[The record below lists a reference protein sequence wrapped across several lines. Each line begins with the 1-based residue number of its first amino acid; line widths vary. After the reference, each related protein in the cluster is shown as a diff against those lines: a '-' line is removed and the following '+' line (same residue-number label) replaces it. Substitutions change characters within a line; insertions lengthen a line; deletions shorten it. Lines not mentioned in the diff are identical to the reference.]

1 MLSQLYIENIAVIR
15 QATIDFQQ
23 GFHVFTGET
32 GAGKTILISAIN
44 AVLGGRTFKE
54 IIRTGETRA
63 TVSALFTEISEELC
77 KKIEVLG
84 YPLEDNQLL
93 VQREIDL
100 SGKGQCR
107 LDGRPATAAMLREVC
122 SLLIDIH
129 GQHDNQELLSA
140 EKHLGFLDSY
150 GAYPQEMAAYTAAY
164 ERMCECAARL
174 DKLQM
179 DESYKLQRMD
189 ILQFQIKEIGDAK
202 LTDGEEERLV
212 EQQKRIRNAE
222 RITESLGA
230 VYTLLNGNGEEM
242 RGALE
247 ALEEVS
253 TELDTASKYLTE
265 FGGYSEKL
273 SDAYYML
280 EELGSR
286 ARDTLEDADFDPR
299 QLDAIES
306 RLDTI
311 YKLKKKYG
319 NSIAEILEYF
329 ERISEEYQ
337 SLELSDEL
345 TAHLQR
351 ELDEAN
357 LVLHTVAEALTAC
370 RLAAAAEFSERVE
383 QELAYLDMAGVRFSI
398 TRREKPYGPTGAD
411 EMEFM
416 ICTNTGEEA
425 KPLAKIASGG
435 ELARIML
442 AIKNVLAEKDGI
454 GTIIFD
460 EVDTGVSG
468 RAAQKIGK
476 KLAEVARHRQVI
488 CVTHLAP
495 VAACAAHH
503 YRIYK
508 TVEDGRTFTRVE
520 ELTRPQRVQEL
531 ARMMVGENIT
541 DSALKSAEEM
551 LESQFYLAYVMPPL
565 TGAARF
571 LPK

>member
-15 QATIDFQQ
+15 QATIDFSQ

-54 IIRTGETRA
+54 IIRTGETKA
-63 TVSALFTEISEELC
+63 TVSALFTDIPATLC
-77 KKIEVLG
+77 EKIAALG
-84 YPLEDNQLL
+84 YPPEDGQLL

-100 SGKGQCR
+100 AGKGQCR

-150 GAYPQEMAAYTAAY
+150 GAYPQELAAYTAAY
-164 ERMCECAARL
+164 DHMCDCAARL

-189 ILQFQIKEIGDAK
+189 ILGFQLKEIGDAK
-202 LTDGEEERLV
+202 LIDGEEEQLQ

-230 VYTLLNGNGEEM
+230 VYTLLNGDGEER

-247 ALEEVS
+247 ILEEVS
-253 TELDTASKYLTE
+253 SDLDTAAKFLPE
-265 FGGYSEKL
+265 FEEYGDKL
-273 SDAYYML
+273 NDAYYML
-280 EELGSR
+280 EELGAR

-319 NSIAEILEYF
+319 GSIAAILEYYDK
-329 ERISEEYQ
+329 ISEEYQ

-345 TAHLQR
+345 TAKLQMELDAANR
-351 ELDEAN
+351 ELRFA
-357 LVLHTVAEALTAC
+357 AEALTAR
-370 RLAAAAEFSERVE
+370 RLSAAAEFSARVE
-383 QELAYLDMAGVRFSI
+383 AELAYLDMAGVRFSI
-398 TRREKPYGPTGAD
+398 TRREKNFGPTGAD

-442 AIKNVLAEKDGI
+442 AIKNVLAEKDDI

-508 TVEDGRTFTRVE
+508 TVEDGRTFTKVE
-520 ELTRPQRVQEL
+520 ELNRPQRVQEL
-531 ARMMVGENIT
+531 ARIMVGENIT

-551 LESQFYLAYVMPPL
+551 LES
-565 TGAARF
+565 
-571 LPK
+571 

>member
-150 GAYPQEMAAYTAAY
+150 GAYRQEMAAYTAAY

-202 LTDGEEERLV
+202 LSDGEEERLV

-242 RGALE
+242 RGVLE

-253 TELDTASKYLTE
+253 TELDTAAKYLTE

-299 QLDAIES
+299 QLDDIES

-531 ARMMVGENIT
+531 ARIMVGENIT

-551 LESQFYLAYVMPPL
+551 LES
-565 TGAARF
+565 
-571 LPK
+571 

>member
-150 GAYPQEMAAYTAAY
+150 GAYPQEMAAYTTAY

-299 QLDAIES
+299 QLDDIES

-531 ARMMVGENIT
+531 ARIMVGENIT

-551 LESQFYLAYVMPPL
+551 LES
-565 TGAARF
+565 
-571 LPK
+571 

>member
-15 QATIDFQQ
+15 QATINFQQ

-44 AVLGGRTFKE
+44 AVLGGRVFRE

-63 TVSALFTEISEELC
+63 TVSALFTEIPEPLC
-77 KKIEVLG
+77 DRIAALG
-84 YPLEDNQLL
+84 YPPEDHQLL

-140 EKHLGFLDSY
+140 EKHLGFLDSF
-150 GAYPQEMAAYTAAY
+150 GEYPQELAAYTAAY
-164 ERMCECAARL
+164 EKMCDCAARL

-189 ILQFQIKEIGDAK
+189 ILQFQLREIGDAK
-202 LTDGEEERLV
+202 LTDGEEEQLA

-222 RITESLGA
+222 RITEALGA
-230 VYTLLNGNGEEM
+230 VYTLLNGDGEEL

-253 TELDTASKYLTE
+253 TELDTAAKYMPE
-265 FGGYSEKL
+265 FEEYGEKL

-286 ARDTLEDADFDPR
+286 SRDTLEDADFDPR
-299 QLDAIES
+299 QLNAIEA

-319 NSIAEILEYF
+319 GSIAEILAYYDK
-329 ERISEEYQ
+329 ISEEYQ

-345 TAHLQR
+345 TARLQR

-357 LVLHTVAEALTAC
+357 LALRAAAEALTAR
-370 RLAAAAEFSERVE
+370 RLAAAAEFSEQVE
-383 QELAYLDMAGVRFSI
+383 AELKYLDMAGVKFSI

-531 ARMMVGENIT
+531 ARIMVGESIT
-541 DSALKSAEEM
+541 ESALKSAEEM
-551 LESQFYLAYVMPPL
+551 LEA
-565 TGAARF
+565 
-571 LPK
+571 

>member
-54 IIRTGETRA
+54 IIRSGETRA
-63 TVSALFTEISEELC
+63 TVSALFTEIPEELC

-150 GAYPQEMAAYTAAY
+150 GAYRQEMAAYTAAY

-253 TELDTASKYLTE
+253 TELDTAAKYLTE

-531 ARMMVGENIT
+531 ARIMVGENIT
-541 DSALKSAEEM
+541 ESALKSAEEM
-551 LESQFYLAYVMPPL
+551 LES
-565 TGAARF
+565 
-571 LPK
+571 

>member
-54 IIRTGETRA
+54 IIRSGETRA
-63 TVSALFTEISEELC
+63 TVSALFTEIPEELC

-242 RGALE
+242 RGVLE

-253 TELDTASKYLTE
+253 TELDTAAKYLTE

-508 TVEDGRTFTRVE
+508 TVEDGRTFTCVE

-531 ARMMVGENIT
+531 ARIMVGENIT

-551 LESQFYLAYVMPPL
+551 LES
-565 TGAARF
+565 
-571 LPK
+571 

>member
-63 TVSALFTEISEELC
+63 TVSALFTEIPAEICS
-77 KKIEVLG
+77 KIEKLG
-84 YPLEDNQLL
+84 YPLEDGQLL

-100 SGKGQCR
+100 LGKGQCR

-150 GAYPQEMAAYTAAY
+150 GAYPQEMADYAAAY
-164 ERMCECAARL
+164 EQMCDCAARL
-174 DKLQM
+174 EKLQM

-189 ILQFQIKEIGDAK
+189 ILQFQLKEIGEAK
-202 LTDGEEERLV
+202 LTVGEEEQLV

-230 VYTLLNGNGEEM
+230 IYTLLNGDGEEM
-242 RGALE
+242 CGALE
-247 ALEEVS
+247 TLEEVFS
-253 TELDTASKYLTE
+253 ELNTAAKYLPDFE
-265 FGGYSEKL
+265 GYGEKL
-273 SDAYYML
+273 SDAYYLL

-299 QLDAIES
+299 QLNAIED

-319 NSIAEILEYF
+319 GSIADILEYY
-329 ERISEEYQ
+329 EKISEEYQ

-345 TAHLQR
+345 TARLQR

-357 LVLHTVAEALTAC
+357 LVLRDAAKALTAR
-370 RLAAAAEFSERVE
+370 RLTAAAAFSQRVE
-383 QELAYLDMAGVRFSI
+383 AELAYLDMAGVKFSI

-468 RAAQKIGK
+468 RAAQKIGR

-508 TVEDGRTFTRVE
+508 TVEAGRTFTRVE
-520 ELTRPQRVQEL
+520 ELNRSQRVQEL
-531 ARMMVGENIT
+531 ARIMVGENIT
-541 DSALKSAEEM
+541 ESALKSAEEM
-551 LESQFYLAYVMPPL
+551 LTEA
-565 TGAARF
+565 
-571 LPK
+571 

>member
-299 QLDAIES
+299 QLDDIES

-383 QELAYLDMAGVRFSI
+383 QELAYLDMTGVRFSI

-531 ARMMVGENIT
+531 ARIMVGENIT

-551 LESQFYLAYVMPPL
+551 LES
-565 TGAARF
+565 
-571 LPK
+571 

>member
-212 EQQKRIRNAE
+212 EQQKHIRNAE

-242 RGALE
+242 RGVLE

-253 TELDTASKYLTE
+253 TELDTAAKYLTE

-531 ARMMVGENIT
+531 ARIMVGENIT
-541 DSALKSAEEM
+541 ESALKSAEEM
-551 LESQFYLAYVMPPL
+551 LES
-565 TGAARF
+565 
-571 LPK
+571 

>member
-63 TVSALFTEISEELC
+63 TVSALFTEIPEELC

-202 LTDGEEERLV
+202 LTEGEEERLV

-242 RGALE
+242 HGVLE

-253 TELDTASKYLTE
+253 TELDTAAKYLTE

-531 ARMMVGENIT
+531 ARIMVGENIT
-541 DSALKSAEEM
+541 ESALKSAEEM
-551 LESQFYLAYVMPPL
+551 LES
-565 TGAARF
+565 
-571 LPK
+571 

>member
-242 RGALE
+242 CGVLE

-253 TELDTASKYLTE
+253 TELDTAAKYLTE

-520 ELTRPQRVQEL
+520 ELTRSQRVQEL
-531 ARMMVGENIT
+531 ARIMVGENIT

-551 LESQFYLAYVMPPL
+551 LES
-565 TGAARF
+565 
-571 LPK
+571 

>member
-202 LTDGEEERLV
+202 LSDGEEERLV

-242 RGALE
+242 RGVLE

-253 TELDTASKYLTE
+253 TELDTAAKYLTE

-299 QLDAIES
+299 QLDDIES

-383 QELAYLDMAGVRFSI
+383 QELAYLDMAVVRFSI

-531 ARMMVGENIT
+531 ARIMVGENIT
-541 DSALKSAEEM
+541 ESALKSAEEM
-551 LESQFYLAYVMPPL
+551 LES
-565 TGAARF
+565 
-571 LPK
+571 

>member
-63 TVSALFTEISEELC
+63 TVSALFTEIPEELC

-242 RGALE
+242 RGVLE

-253 TELDTASKYLTE
+253 TELDTAAKYLTE

-357 LVLHTVAEALTAC
+357 LELHTVAEALTAC

-531 ARMMVGENIT
+531 ARIMVGENIT

-551 LESQFYLAYVMPPL
+551 LES
-565 TGAARF
+565 
-571 LPK
+571 

>member
-416 ICTNTGEEA
+416 ICTNAGEEA

-531 ARMMVGENIT
+531 ARIMVGENIT

-551 LESQFYLAYVMPPL
+551 LES
-565 TGAARF
+565 
-571 LPK
+571 

>member
-242 RGALE
+242 RGVLE

-253 TELDTASKYLTE
+253 TELDTAAKYLTE
-265 FGGYSEKL
+265 FEGYSEKL

-299 QLDAIES
+299 QLDDIES

-531 ARMMVGENIT
+531 ARIMVGENIT

-551 LESQFYLAYVMPPL
+551 LES
-565 TGAARF
+565 
-571 LPK
+571 

>member
-63 TVSALFTEISEELC
+63 IVSALFTEISEELC

-299 QLDAIES
+299 QLDDIES

-531 ARMMVGENIT
+531 ARIMVGENIT

-551 LESQFYLAYVMPPL
+551 LES
-565 TGAARF
+565 
-571 LPK
+571 

>member
-164 ERMCECAARL
+164 ERMCECTARL

-242 RGALE
+242 RGVLE

-253 TELDTASKYLTE
+253 TELDTAAKYLTE

-357 LVLHTVAEALTAC
+357 LVLHTEAEALTAC

-398 TRREKPYGPTGAD
+398 TRREKPYGPTGTD

-531 ARMMVGENIT
+531 ARIMVGENIT
-541 DSALKSAEEM
+541 ESALKSAEEM
-551 LESQFYLAYVMPPL
+551 LES
-565 TGAARF
+565 
-571 LPK
+571 

>member
-63 TVSALFTEISEELC
+63 TVSALFTEIPAEICS
-77 KKIEVLG
+77 KIEKLG

-150 GAYPQEMAAYTAAY
+150 GAYPQEMADYAAAY
-164 ERMCECAARL
+164 EQMCDCAARL
-174 DKLQM
+174 EKLQM

-189 ILQFQIKEIGDAK
+189 ILQFQLKEIGEAK
-202 LTDGEEERLV
+202 LTVGEEEQLV

-222 RITESLGA
+222 RISESLGA
-230 VYTLLNGNGEEM
+230 IYTLLNGDGEEM

-253 TELDTASKYLTE
+253 SELDTAAKYLPDFE
-265 FGGYSEKL
+265 GYGEKL
-273 SDAYYML
+273 SDAYYLL

-299 QLDAIES
+299 QLNAIED

-319 NSIAEILEYF
+319 GSIADILEYY
-329 ERISEEYQ
+329 EKISEEYQ

-345 TAHLQR
+345 TARLQR
-351 ELDEAN
+351 DLDEAN
-357 LVLHTVAEALTAC
+357 LVLRDAAKALTAR
-370 RLAAAAEFSERVE
+370 RLTAAAAFSQRVE
-383 QELAYLDMAGVRFSI
+383 AELAYLDMAGVKFSI

-468 RAAQKIGK
+468 RAAQKIGR

-508 TVEDGRTFTRVE
+508 TVEAGRTFTRVE
-520 ELTRPQRVQEL
+520 ELNRSQRVQEL
-531 ARMMVGENIT
+531 ARIMVGENIT
-541 DSALKSAEEM
+541 ESALKSAEEM
-551 LESQFYLAYVMPPL
+551 LTEA
-565 TGAARF
+565 
-571 LPK
+571 

>member
-129 GQHDNQELLSA
+129 GQHDNQVLLSA

-531 ARMMVGENIT
+531 ARIMVGENIT

-551 LESQFYLAYVMPPL
+551 LES
-565 TGAARF
+565 
-571 LPK
+571 

>member
-202 LTDGEEERLV
+202 LSDGEEERLV

-242 RGALE
+242 RGVLE

-299 QLDAIES
+299 QLDDIES

-531 ARMMVGENIT
+531 ARIMVGENIT
-541 DSALKSAEEM
+541 ESALKSAEEM
-551 LESQFYLAYVMPPL
+551 LES
-565 TGAARF
+565 
-571 LPK
+571 

>member
-63 TVSALFTEISEELC
+63 TVSALFTEIPAEICS
-77 KKIEVLG
+77 KIEKLG
-84 YPLEDNQLL
+84 YPLEDGQLL

-100 SGKGQCR
+100 LGKGQCR

-150 GAYPQEMAAYTAAY
+150 GAYPQEMADYAAAY
-164 ERMCECAARL
+164 EQMCDCAARL
-174 DKLQM
+174 EKLQM

-189 ILQFQIKEIGDAK
+189 ILQFQLKEIGEAK
-202 LTDGEEERLV
+202 LTAGEEEQLV

-230 VYTLLNGNGEEM
+230 IYTLLNGDGEEM
-242 RGALE
+242 CGALE
-247 ALEEVS
+247 TLEEVFS
-253 TELDTASKYLTE
+253 ELDTAAKYLPDFE
-265 FGGYSEKL
+265 GYGEKL
-273 SDAYYML
+273 SDAYYLL

-299 QLDAIES
+299 QLNAIED

-319 NSIAEILEYF
+319 GSIADILEYY
-329 ERISEEYQ
+329 EKISEEYQ

-345 TAHLQR
+345 TARLQR

-357 LVLHTVAEALTAC
+357 LVLRDAAKALTAR
-370 RLAAAAEFSERVE
+370 RLTAAAAFSQRVE
-383 QELAYLDMAGVRFSI
+383 AELAYLDMAGVKFSI
-398 TRREKPYGPTGAD
+398 IRREKPYGPTGAD

-468 RAAQKIGK
+468 RAAQKIGR

-508 TVEDGRTFTRVE
+508 TVEAGRTFTRVE
-520 ELTRPQRVQEL
+520 ELNRSQRVQEL
-531 ARMMVGENIT
+531 ARIMVGENIT
-541 DSALKSAEEM
+541 ESALKSAEEM
-551 LESQFYLAYVMPPL
+551 LTEA
-565 TGAARF
+565 
-571 LPK
+571 

>member
-15 QATIDFQQ
+15 QATIDFSQ

-63 TVSALFTEISEELC
+63 TVSALFTDIPATLC
-77 KKIEVLG
+77 EKIAALG
-84 YPLEDNQLL
+84 YPPEDGQLL

-100 SGKGQCR
+100 AGKGQCR

-150 GAYPQEMAAYTAAY
+150 GAYPQELAAYTAAY
-164 ERMCECAARL
+164 DHMCDCAARL

-189 ILQFQIKEIGDAK
+189 ILGFQLKEIGDAK
-202 LTDGEEERLV
+202 LIDGEEEQLQ

-230 VYTLLNGNGEEM
+230 VYTLLNGDGEER

-247 ALEEVS
+247 ILEEVS
-253 TELDTASKYLTE
+253 SDLDTAAKFLPE
-265 FGGYSEKL
+265 FEEYGDKL
-273 SDAYYML
+273 NDAYYML
-280 EELGSR
+280 EELGAR

-319 NSIAEILEYF
+319 GS
-329 ERISEEYQ
+329 R
-337 SLELSDEL
+337 
-345 TAHLQR
+345 
-351 ELDEAN
+351 
-357 LVLHTVAEALTAC
+357 
-370 RLAAAAEFSERVE
+370 
-383 QELAYLDMAGVRFSI
+383 
-398 TRREKPYGPTGAD
+398 
-411 EMEFM
+411 
-416 ICTNTGEEA
+416 
-425 KPLAKIASGG
+425 
-435 ELARIML
+435 
-442 AIKNVLAEKDGI
+442 
-454 GTIIFD
+454 
-460 EVDTGVSG
+460 
-468 RAAQKIGK
+468 
-476 KLAEVARHRQVI
+476 
-488 CVTHLAP
+488 P
-495 VAACAAHH
+495 V
-503 YRIYK
+503 
-508 TVEDGRTFTRVE
+508 
-520 ELTRPQRVQEL
+520 
-531 ARMMVGENIT
+531 
-541 DSALKSAEEM
+541 
-551 LESQFYLAYVMPPL
+551 
-565 TGAARF
+565 
-571 LPK
+571 

>member
-54 IIRTGETRA
+54 IIRTGETKA
-63 TVSALFTEISEELC
+63 TVSALFTDIPDRLC
-77 KKIEVLG
+77 EKIAALG
-84 YPLEDNQLL
+84 YPPSDNQLL

-122 SLLIDIH
+122 SMLIDIH

-150 GAYPQEMAAYTAAY
+150 GEYPQEMTAYTAAY
-164 ERMCECAARL
+164 EHMRECAQRL
-174 DKLQM
+174 ERLQM

-202 LTDGEEERLV
+202 LTDGEEEQLA

-222 RITESLGA
+222 RITEALGT
-230 VYTLLNGNGEEM
+230 VYTLLNGDGEEL

-253 TELDTASKYLTE
+253 VELDTAAKYLPE
-265 FGGYSEKL
+265 FEEYGEKL
-273 SDAYYML
+273 SDTYYML

-286 ARDTLEDADFDPR
+286 ARDTLDEADFDPR
-299 QLDAIES
+299 QLNAIES

-319 NSIAEILEYF
+319 GSIAEILEYYDK
-329 ERISEEYQ
+329 ISEEYQ

-345 TAHLQR
+345 TAKLQM
-351 ELDEAN
+351 ELDKAN
-357 LVLHTVAEALTAC
+357 VTLHSAAEALTAK
-370 RLAAAAEFSERVE
+370 RLKAAEDFSKRVE
-383 QELAYLDMAGVRFSI
+383 EELSYLDMAGVRFSI
-398 TRREKPYGPTGAD
+398 TRTQKPYSPNGAD
-411 EMEFM
+411 EMELM

-468 RAAQKIGK
+468 RAAQKIGR

-508 TVEDGRTFTRVE
+508 TVEAGRTFTNVV
-520 ELTRPQRVQEL
+520 ELTHDQRVQEL
-531 ARMMVGENIT
+531 ARIMVGENVT
-541 DSALKSAEEM
+541 ESALQSAEEM
-551 LESQFYLAYVMPPL
+551 LRQP
-565 TGAARF
+565 
-571 LPK
+571 

>member
-242 RGALE
+242 RGVLE

-253 TELDTASKYLTE
+253 TELDTAAKYLTE

-357 LVLHTVAEALTAC
+357 LALHAVAEALTAC

-531 ARMMVGENIT
+531 ARIMVGENIT
-541 DSALKSAEEM
+541 ESALKSAEEM
-551 LESQFYLAYVMPPL
+551 LES
-565 TGAARF
+565 
-571 LPK
+571 

>member
-54 IIRTGETRA
+54 IIRSGETRA
-63 TVSALFTEISEELC
+63 TVSALFTEIPEELC

-242 RGALE
+242 HGVLE

-253 TELDTASKYLTE
+253 TELDTAAKYLTE

-531 ARMMVGENIT
+531 ARIMVGENIT

-551 LESQFYLAYVMPPL
+551 LES
-565 TGAARF
+565 
-571 LPK
+571 

>member
-202 LTDGEEERLV
+202 LSDGEEERLV

-299 QLDAIES
+299 QLDDIES

-531 ARMMVGENIT
+531 ARIMVGENIT

-551 LESQFYLAYVMPPL
+551 LES
-565 TGAARF
+565 
-571 LPK
+571 

>member
-242 RGALE
+242 RGVLE

-253 TELDTASKYLTE
+253 TELDTAAKYLTE

-351 ELDEAN
+351 ELDEVN

-416 ICTNTGEEA
+416 ISTNTGEEA

-531 ARMMVGENIT
+531 ARIMVGENIT

-551 LESQFYLAYVMPPL
+551 LES
-565 TGAARF
+565 
-571 LPK
+571 

>member
-242 RGALE
+242 RGVLE

-253 TELDTASKYLTE
+253 TELDTAAKYLTE

-416 ICTNTGEEA
+416 ISTNTGEEA

-531 ARMMVGENIT
+531 ARIMVGENIT
-541 DSALKSAEEM
+541 ESVLKSAEEM
-551 LESQFYLAYVMPPL
+551 LES
-565 TGAARF
+565 
-571 LPK
+571 